1 MELDG
6 FIGKVV
12 ERILLIHEV
21 GPQTIEVLFTD
32 GTTLRLSLAQRVG
45 IEVSLDEGKHAEAGV
60 PKKYPTAA

>member
-1 MELDG
+1 MRW
-6 FIGKVV
+6 KVV

-21 GPQTIEVLFTD
+21 GPQTVEILFKD

-45 IEVSLDEGKHAEAGV
+45 IEASLDHGKSGDSV